1 MNSLILIEKLKNI
14 GSDMYIEMIISEF
27 ITYSL
32 NLNSRIYV

>member
-14 GSDMYIEMIISEF
+14 GSDMYIEVIFSEF